1 MEHIDTMSH
10 AYHYYYLEDAMNN
23 LGSML
28 DYAVNAAHCD
38 VSMFFEIFLAS
49 GVASQIEIGNPR
61 YVSGLSGVE
70 LYEMVLR
77 KSSDFDIK
85 EIDYQPFE
93 RTKEFWAGWSLAY
106 YQWFRAKSFLY
117 IQHNGLDIKRIIS
130 MYPTL
135 HEADLSKFVEVAD
148 GIIDNYLAERP
159 NVLKTIRKQARLT
172 QQRLAEISGV
182 TLRMIQAYEQ
192 GDQDIRKAEAQ
203 TVFALSKA
211 LGCSPETI
219 I

>member
-1 MEHIDTMSH
+1 MIH
-10 AYHYYYLEDAMNN
+10 AYNHYYLEDAMNN
-23 LGSML
+23 VGSML
-28 DYAVNAAHCD
+28 DCAVNAAHCD
-38 VSMFFEIFLAS
+38 VSVFFEMFLAS
-49 GVASQIEIGNPR
+49 GVASQIEVGNPR
-61 YVSGLSGVE
+61 FVSGLSGVE
-70 LYEMVLR
+70 LCQKVFE
-77 KSSDFDIK
+77 KTSDFKIK

-117 IQHNGLDIKRIIS
+117 IQRNGLDINRITA

-135 HEADLSKFVEVAD
+135 HEADLSKFVETAD
-148 GIIDNYLAERP
+148 NIIESYLVERP

-192 GDQDIRKAEAQ
+192 GDQDIQKAEAQ
-203 TVFALSKA
+203 TVFALSRA
-211 LGCSPETI
+211 LGCSPESI

>member
-1 MEHIDTMSH
+1 MIH
-10 AYHYYYLEDAMNN
+10 AYNHYYLEDAMNN
-23 LGSML
+23 LGIML
-28 DYAVNAAHCD
+28 DYAVNTAGLD
-38 VSMFFEIFLAS
+38 ISVFYEMFLAS

-61 YVSGLSGVE
+61 FVSGLSGVE
-70 LYEMVLR
+70 LCQKVFE

-117 IQHNGLDIKRIIS
+117 IQRNGLDINRIIE

-135 HEADLSKFVEVAD
+135 HEADLSKFVEIAN
-148 GIIDNYLAERP
+148 GIIDNYLAEQP
-159 NVLKTIRKQARLT
+159 NVLKTIRKQARMT

-211 LGCSPETI
+211 LGCSPDI
-219 I
+219 II

>member
-1 MEHIDTMSH
+1 MIH
-10 AYHYYYLEDAMNN
+10 AYNHYYLEDAMNN
-23 LGSML
+23 VGSML
-28 DYAVNAAHCD
+28 DCAVNAVHCD
-38 VSMFFEIFLAS
+38 ISVFFEMFLAS
-49 GVASQIEIGNPR
+49 GVASQIQIGNPR

-70 LYEMVLR
+70 LCQKVFE
-77 KSSDFDIK
+77 KSSDFYIK

-117 IQHNGLDIKRIIS
+117 IQRNGLEINRIVE

-135 HEADLSKFVEVAD
+135 HEADLSKFVETAD
-148 GIIDNYLAERP
+148 NIIESYLVERP
-159 NVLKTIRKQARLT
+159 NVLKTIRKQAKLT

-192 GDQDIRKAEAQ
+192 GDQDISKAEAQ

>member
-1 MEHIDTMSH
+1 MIH
-10 AYHYYYLEDAMNN
+10 AYNHYYLEDAMNN
-23 LGSML
+23 VGSML
-28 DYAVNAAHCD
+28 DCAVNAVHCD
-38 VSMFFEIFLAS
+38 ISMFFEMFLSS

-61 YVSGLSGVE
+61 FVSGLSGVE
-70 LYEMVLR
+70 LCQKVFE

-106 YQWFRAKSFLY
+106 YQWFKAKSFLY
-117 IQHNGLDIKRIIS
+117 IQRNGLDINRIVE

-135 HEADLSKFVEVAD
+135 HEADLSKFVETAD
-148 GIIDNYLAERP
+148 SIIESYLVERP
-159 NVLKTIRKQARLT
+159 NVLKTIRKQAKLT

-203 TVFALSKA
+203 TVFALSKV
-211 LGCSPETI
+211 LGCSPEMI

>member
-1 MEHIDTMSH
+1 MIH
-10 AYHYYYLEDAMNN
+10 AYNHYYLEDAMNN
-23 LGSML
+23 VGNML
-28 DYAVNAAHCD
+28 DCAVNAAHCD
-38 VSMFFEIFLAS
+38 ISVFFEMFLAS
-49 GVASQIEIGNPR
+49 GVASQIQIGNPR
-61 YVSGLSGVE
+61 FVSGLSGVE
-70 LYEMVLR
+70 LCQKVFE
-77 KSSDFDIK
+77 KSSDFDIE

-106 YQWFRAKSFLY
+106 YQWFKAKSFLY
-117 IQHNGLDIKRIIS
+117 IQRNGLDINRIVE

-135 HEADLSKFVEVAD
+135 HEADLSKFVETAD
-148 GIIDNYLAERP
+148 NIIESYLVERP
-159 NVLKTIRKQARLT
+159 NVLKTIRKQAKLT

>member
-1 MEHIDTMSH
+1 MIH
-10 AYHYYYLEDAMNN
+10 AYNHYYLEDAMNN
-23 LGSML
+23 VGSML
-28 DYAVNAAHCD
+28 DCAVNTVHCNIS
-38 VSMFFEIFLAS
+38 VFFEMFLAS
-49 GVASQIEIGNPR
+49 GVASQIEIGNPKF
-61 YVSGLSGVE
+61 VSGLSGVE
-70 LYEMVLR
+70 LCEMVLK
-77 KSSDFDIK
+77 KSSDIDIK
-85 EIDYQPFE
+85 NIDYQLFG
-93 RTKEFWAGWSLAY
+93 RSKEFWAGWSLAY
-106 YQWFRAKSFLY
+106 FQWFRAKSFLY
-117 IQHNGLDIKRIIS
+117 IQRNGLDINKIIA

-135 HEADLSKFVEVAD
+135 HEADLSKFVETAD
-148 GIIDNYLAERP
+148 NIIESYLVERP
-159 NVLKTIRKQARLT
+159 NVLKTIRKQAKLT

>member
-1 MEHIDTMSH
+1 MIH
-10 AYHYYYLEDAMNN
+10 AYNHYYLEDAMNN
-23 LGSML
+23 VGSML
-28 DYAVNAAHCD
+28 DCAVNAAHCD
-38 VSMFFEIFLAS
+38 VSVFFEMFLAS
-49 GVASQIEIGNPR
+49 GVASQIEVGNPR
-61 YVSGLSGVE
+61 FVSGLSGVE
-70 LYEMVLR
+70 LCQKVFE
-77 KSSDFDIK
+77 KTSDFKIK

-117 IQHNGLDIKRIIS
+117 IQRNGLDINRITA

-135 HEADLSKFVEVAD
+135 HEADLSKFVETAD
-148 GIIDNYLAERP
+148 SIIENYLTERP
-159 NVLKTIRKQARLT
+159 NVLKTIRKQAKIT

-192 GDQDIRKAEAQ
+192 GDQDIQKAEAQ
-203 TVFALSKA
+203 TVFALSRA
-211 LGCSPETI
+211 LGCSPESI

>member
-1 MEHIDTMSH
+1 MIH
-10 AYHYYYLEDAMNN
+10 AYNHYYLEDAMNN
-23 LGSML
+23 LGIML
-28 DYAVNAAHCD
+28 DYAVNTAGLD
-38 VSMFFEIFLAS
+38 ISVFYEMFLAS

-61 YVSGLSGVE
+61 FVSGLSGVE
-70 LYEMVLR
+70 LCQKVFE

-117 IQHNGLDIKRIIS
+117 IQRNGLDINRIIE

-135 HEADLSKFVEVAD
+135 HEADLSKFVEIAD
-148 GIIDNYLAERP
+148 GIIDNYLAEQP
-159 NVLKTIRKQARLT
+159 NVLKTIRKQARMT

-211 LGCSPETI
+211 LGCSPDI
-219 I
+219 II

>member
-1 MEHIDTMSH
+1 ME
-10 AYHYYYLEDAMNN
+10 LCQK
-23 LGSML
+23 
-28 DYAVNAAHCD
+28 V
-38 VSMFFEIFLAS
+38 FE
-49 GVASQIEIGNPR
+49 
-61 YVSGLSGVE
+61 
-70 LYEMVLR
+70 

-117 IQHNGLDIKRIIS
+117 IQRNGLDINRIVE

-135 HEADLSKFVEVAD
+135 HEADLSKFVETAD
-148 GIIDNYLAERP
+148 SIIESYLVERP

-182 TLRMIQAYEQ
+182 TLRMIRAYEQ

-211 LGCSPETI
+211 LGCSPESI

>member
-1 MEHIDTMSH
+1 
-10 AYHYYYLEDAMNN
+10 
-23 LGSML
+23 
-28 DYAVNAAHCD
+28 
-38 VSMFFEIFLAS
+38 
-49 GVASQIEIGNPR
+49 
-61 YVSGLSGVE
+61 
-70 LYEMVLR
+70 
-77 KSSDFDIK
+77 
-85 EIDYQPFE
+85 
-93 RTKEFWAGWSLAY
+93 
-106 YQWFRAKSFLY
+106 
-117 IQHNGLDIKRIIS
+117 

-203 TVFALSKA
+203 TVMALARA
-211 LGCSPETI
+211 LGCNLEKVLG
-219 I
+219 

>member
-1 MEHIDTMSH
+1 MIH
-10 AYHYYYLEDAMNN
+10 AYNHYYLEDAMNN
-23 LGSML
+23 VGSML
-28 DYAVNAAHCD
+28 DYAVNAVHCD
-38 VSMFFEIFLAS
+38 ISMFFEMFLAS
-49 GVASQIEIGNPR
+49 GVASQIEIGNSR
-61 YVSGLSGVE
+61 FVSGLSGVE
-70 LYEMVLR
+70 LCEMVLK
-77 KSSDFDIK
+77 KSSDIDIK
-85 EIDYQPFE
+85 NIDYQLFG
-93 RTKEFWAGWSLAY
+93 RSKEFWAGWSLAY

-117 IQHNGLDIKRIIS
+117 IQRNGLDINRIVE

-135 HEADLSKFVEVAD
+135 HEADLSKFVETAD
-148 GIIDNYLAERP
+148 SIIENYLVERP
-159 NVLKTIRKQARLT
+159 NVFKTIRKQAKLT

-211 LGCSPETI
+211 LGCSPEMI

>member
-1 MEHIDTMSH
+1 MIH
-10 AYHYYYLEDAMNN
+10 AYNHYYLEDAMNN
-23 LGSML
+23 VGNML
-28 DYAVNAAHCD
+28 DCAVNAVHCD
-38 VSMFFEIFLAS
+38 INVFFEMFLAS
-49 GVASQIEIGNPR
+49 GVASQIQIGNPR
-61 YVSGLSGVE
+61 FVSGLSGVE
-70 LYEMVLR
+70 LCQKVFE
-77 KSSDFDIK
+77 KSSDFDMK

-117 IQHNGLDIKRIIS
+117 IQRNGLDINRIVE

-135 HEADLSKFVEVAD
+135 HEADLSKFVETAD
-148 GIIDNYLAERP
+148 SIIESYLVERP

-182 TLRMIQAYEQ
+182 TLRMIRAYEQ

>member
-1 MEHIDTMSH
+1 MIH
-10 AYHYYYLEDAMNN
+10 AYNHYYLEDAMNN
-23 LGSML
+23 LGTML
-28 DYAVNAAHCD
+28 DFAVNAAGLD
-38 VSMFFEIFLAS
+38 ISMFFEMFLSS
-49 GVASQIEIGNPR
+49 GVASQIEVGNPR
-61 YVSGLSGVE
+61 FVSGLSGVE
-70 LYEMVLR
+70 LCEVVLK
-77 KSSDFDIK
+77 KSSDIDIK
-85 EIDYQPFE
+85 NIDYQPFE

-117 IQHNGLDIKRIIS
+117 IQRNGLDINRIVE

-135 HEADLSKFVEVAD
+135 HEADLSKFVETAD
-148 GIIDNYLAERP
+148 RIIESYLVERP
-159 NVLKTIRKQARLT
+159 NVLKTIRKQAKLT

-203 TVFALSKA
+203 TVFALAKA
-211 LGCSPETI
+211 LGCSPEMI

>member
-1 MEHIDTMSH
+1 MIH
-10 AYHYYYLEDAMNN
+10 AYNHYYLEDAMNN
-23 LGSML
+23 VGSML
-28 DYAVNAAHCD
+28 DCAVNAAHCD
-38 VSMFFEIFLAS
+38 VSVFFEMFLAS
-49 GVASQIEIGNPR
+49 GVASQIEVGNPR
-61 YVSGLSGVE
+61 FVSGLSGVE
-70 LYEMVLR
+70 LCQKVFE
-77 KSSDFDIK
+77 KTSDFKIK

-117 IQHNGLDIKRIIS
+117 IQRNGLDINRIIA

-135 HEADLSKFVEVAD
+135 HEADLSKFVETAD
-148 GIIDNYLAERP
+148 SIIENFLTERP
-159 NVLKTIRKQARLT
+159 NVLKTIRKQAKIT

-192 GDQDIRKAEAQ
+192 GDQDIQKAEAQ
-203 TVFALSKA
+203 TVFALSRA
-211 LGCSPETI
+211 LGCSPESI

>member
-1 MEHIDTMSH
+1 MIH
-10 AYHYYYLEDAMNN
+10 AYNHYYLEDAMNN
-23 LGSML
+23 VGSML
-28 DYAVNAAHCD
+28 DCAVNAVHCD
-38 VSMFFEIFLAS
+38 ISVFFEMFLAS
-49 GVASQIEIGNPR
+49 GVASQIEVGNPR
-61 YVSGLSGVE
+61 FVSGLSGVE
-70 LYEMVLR
+70 LCQKVFE
-77 KSSDFDIK
+77 KSSDFDIE

-117 IQHNGLDIKRIIS
+117 IQRNGLDINRIVE

-135 HEADLSKFVEVAD
+135 HEADLSKFVETAD
-148 GIIDNYLAERP
+148 NIIESYLVERP
-159 NVLKTIRKQARLT
+159 NVLKTIRKQAKLT

-192 GDQDIRKAEAQ
+192 GDQDISKAEAQ

>member
-1 MEHIDTMSH
+1 MIH
-10 AYHYYYLEDAMNN
+10 AYNHYYLEDAMNN
-23 LGSML
+23 VGSML
-28 DYAVNAAHCD
+28 DCAVNTVHCNIS
-38 VSMFFEIFLAS
+38 VFFEMFLAS
-49 GVASQIEIGNPR
+49 GVASQIEIGNPKF
-61 YVSGLSGVE
+61 VSGLSGVE
-70 LYEMVLR
+70 LCEMVL
-77 KSSDFDIK
+77 KKTSDIDIK
-85 EIDYQPFE
+85 NIDYQLFG
-93 RTKEFWAGWSLAY
+93 RSKEFWAGWSLAY

-117 IQHNGLDIKRIIS
+117 IQRNGLDIKRIVE

-135 HEADLSKFVEVAD
+135 HEADLSKFVETAD
-148 GIIDNYLAERP
+148 NIIESYLVERP
-159 NVLKTIRKQARLT
+159 NVLKTIRKQAKLT

-192 GDQDIRKAEAQ
+192 GDQDISKAEAQ

>member
-1 MEHIDTMSH
+1 MIH
-10 AYHYYYLEDAMNN
+10 AYNHYYLEDAMNN
-23 LGSML
+23 VGNML
-28 DYAVNAAHCD
+28 DCAVNAVHCD
-38 VSMFFEIFLAS
+38 INVFFEMFLAS

-61 YVSGLSGVE
+61 FVSGLSGVE
-70 LYEMVLR
+70 LCQKVFE

-117 IQHNGLDIKRIIS
+117 IQRNGLDINRIVE

-135 HEADLSKFVEVAD
+135 HEADLSKFVETAD
-148 GIIDNYLAERP
+148 SIIESYLVERP

-182 TLRMIQAYEQ
+182 TLRMIRAYEQ

-211 LGCSPETI
+211 LGCSPESI